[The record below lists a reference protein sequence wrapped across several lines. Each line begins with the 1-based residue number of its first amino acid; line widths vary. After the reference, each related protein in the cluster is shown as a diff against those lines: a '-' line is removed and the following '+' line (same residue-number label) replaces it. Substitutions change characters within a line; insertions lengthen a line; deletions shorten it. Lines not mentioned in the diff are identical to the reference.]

1 MPIWIVACHGANH
14 SVQKEIDDSFQVLRH
29 ESWPLGKMRLL
40 PGPVFPSLG
49 ESAHEASGH
58 CSANVGFR
66 IMANHRRILGGAV
79 ETFDGKCEECLL
91 ASRPEAYS
99 RAATNGPASR
109 LISQS
114 RSRKLRLF
122 ANARNAA
129 P

>member
-1 MPIWIVACHGANH
+1 MH
-14 SVQKEIDDSFQVLRH
+14 SFLAPSDLNSPTRFH
-29 ESWPLGKMRLL
+29 EDPKIKFDFVPHVDTDISWFGT
-40 PGPVFPSLG
+40 GY
-49 ESAHEASGH
+49 
-58 CSANVGFR
+58 NYVGFR
-66 IMANHRRILGGAV
+66 IIANHRRILGGAV